1 MYKIYLYRKCGNSK
15 MNFKEE
21 LFKSVQIMI
30 DRSITSYKADRT
42 YKSVVKKVTPKGYV
56 ILDNAGCERTVQ
68 CSIPNVELRPGQ
80 PVWVKEPMENIREL
94 HICGI
99 I

>member
-1 MYKIYLYRKCGNSK
+1 

-21 LFKSVQIMI
+21 LFKSIQTMI
-30 DRSITSYKADRT
+30 DRSIATYKCDRT

-56 ILDNAGCERTVQ
+56 VLDESGCERTVLS
-68 CSIPNVELRPGQ
+68 SIMTELKEGQ
-80 PVWVKEPMENIREL
+80 HVWVKEPMGNIKEL

-99 I
+99 VKKTGR

>member
-1 MYKIYLYRKCGNSK
+1 

-21 LFKSVQIMI
+21 LFKSIQTMI
-30 DRSITSYKADRT
+30 TRSIENCKADRT

-56 ILDNAGCERTVQ
+56 ILDDSGCERTVSSS
-68 CSIPNVELRPGQ
+68 SIVELKEGQ
-80 PVWVKEPMENIREL
+80 HVWVKEPMGDIRNL

-99 I
+99 V